1 MGVISVAK
9 CDYCNEDIDYL
20 PFTCRYCG
28 KSYCKAHRIP
38 ENHSCTFEFKNDPY
52 KVKNLQQTKP
62 TKIYTDY
69 PAEVQPR
76 QTTSRKIR
84 IKPQRIRDRTNR
96 TRPQVTSLLGM
107 QTKPYGTYGIMIAN
121 AVFFLVGFVLE
132 SLGLSNYIY
141 ISISD
146 FIGNY
151 NYWTFLTSIFIPT
164 IPTILG
170 FFLLLINLLMLF
182 FIGRMIEGRWG
193 WKMLVKIY
201 VLSGIFTSA
210 GILLVQWISSL
221 INPAFA
227 AIQFYSSW
235 GAYIGMIVFIALLM
249 PQQQVTMFL
258 YFIPIRIKM
267 INLIWLVIGLSGM
280 MGIINIIGIVGGF
293 NAGISFPQNLG
304 NIAGALGGLIIN
316 RLLRRDF

>member
-1 MGVISVAK
+1 
-9 CDYCNEDIDYL
+9 
-20 PFTCRYCG
+20 
-28 KSYCKAHRIP
+28 
-38 ENHSCTFEFKNDPY
+38 
-52 KVKNLQQTKP
+52 
-62 TKIYTDY
+62 
-69 PAEVQPR
+69 
-76 QTTSRKIR
+76 
-84 IKPQRIRDRTNR
+84 
-96 TRPQVTSLLGM
+96 
-107 QTKPYGTYGIMIAN
+107 
-121 AVFFLVGFVLE
+121 
-132 SLGLSNYIY
+132 
-141 ISISD
+141 
-146 FIGNY
+146 
-151 NYWTFLTSIFIPT
+151 
-164 IPTILG
+164 
-170 FFLLLINLLMLF
+170 
-182 FIGRMIEGRWG
+182 MIEGRWG